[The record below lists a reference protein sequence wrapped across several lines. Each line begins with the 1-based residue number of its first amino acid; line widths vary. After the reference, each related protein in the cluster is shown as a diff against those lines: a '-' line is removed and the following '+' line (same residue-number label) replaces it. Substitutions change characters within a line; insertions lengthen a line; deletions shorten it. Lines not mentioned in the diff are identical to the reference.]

1 MAELSMA
8 GAGASGTIG
17 ATQKYGAVELKAV
30 YQKYW
35 MRGLMIAV
43 AIHALIVGSYYLAQ
57 VLAEDEPPPI
67 TVRILKYSDLGPPP
81 SMNQTNTP
89 PPVSVSAPVA
99 KPTVGAPVPVPDA
112 EASPEQTLAT
122 QTEMSQVA
130 APIGE
135 SSTEGGDVQIEQ
147 DIQIE
152 DDGPP
157 ADFVPVEKMPEIVRR
172 VEPKYPELAIRAGL
186 EGKVFVKIWVDKE
199 GKVKQVVVQKSDA
212 EIFNEAAVEAAKQFV
227 FTPAYMNNGPVAVWV
242 SVPFKFKLADRK

>member
-8 GAGASGTIG
+8 TAGGGAIPAS
-17 ATQKYGAVELKAV
+17 QKYGAIELKAA
-30 YQKYW
+30 YQRNYW
-35 MRGLMIAV
+35 RGLAIACV
-43 AIHALIVGSYYLAQ
+43 ILLVGFGGPWLYNKFFAD
-57 VLAEDEPPPI
+57 DEPPPI
-67 TVRILKYSDLGPPP
+67 MVRIMKYSDLGPPP
-81 SMNQTNTP
+81 SINNANIP

-135 SSTEGGDVQIEQ
+135 GTGEGGVEVQQ
-147 DIQIE
+147 DITI

-157 ADFVPVEKMPEIVRR
+157 ADFVPVEKEPVVVRK
-172 VEPKYPELAIRAGL
+172 VEPKYPELAMRAGL
-186 EGKVFVKIWVDKE
+186 EGKVWVKIWVDKE
-199 GKVKQVVVQKSDA
+199 GKPKQVIIIKSDA
-212 EIFNEAAVEAAKQFV
+212 EIFNQAAEDAAKQFL

>member
-8 GAGASGTIG
+8 GGGTLS
-17 ATQKYGAVELKAV
+17 ATGTAKYGAVELKAV

-35 MRGLMIAV
+35 LRGLLIAV
-43 AIHALIVGSYYLAQ
+43 AIHALGFGMYYLAQ
-57 VLAEDEPPPI
+57 VLQEEEPPPI

-81 SMNQTNTP
+81 SITNTNVP
-89 PPVSVSAPVA
+89 PPVAVSAPVA

-122 QTEMSQVA
+122 QTEMSQIA

-135 SSTEGGDVQIEQ
+135 GVGEGSGVQVQQ

-152 DDGPP
+152 DEGPP
-157 ADFVPVEKMPEIVRR
+157 ADFVPVEKEPVVVRK
-172 VEPKYPELAIRAGL
+172 VEPKYPELAMRAGL
-186 EGKVFVKIWVDKE
+186 EGKVWVKIWVDKE
-199 GKVKQVVVQKSDA
+199 GKPKQVVVIKSDA
-212 EIFNEAAVEAAKQFV
+212 EIFNEAAIEAAKQFL

-242 SVPFKFKLADRK
+242 SVPFRFKLADRK